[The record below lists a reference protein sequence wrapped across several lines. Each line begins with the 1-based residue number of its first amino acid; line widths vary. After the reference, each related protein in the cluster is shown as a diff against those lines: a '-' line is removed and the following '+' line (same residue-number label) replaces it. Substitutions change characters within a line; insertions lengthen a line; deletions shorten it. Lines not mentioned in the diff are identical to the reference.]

1 MEKLGLMI
9 QLHDDFRLFFVIV
22 FVRVFRLNKYNYWLQ
37 KQKLQ
42 KIRTEK
48 VNWRW
53 KMFLRIG
60 SCF

>member
-42 KIRTEK
+42 KRRTEK